1 MIADSER
8 LIQLAQLQDSI
19 TWLLEYVGSLMEN
32 LQADKEVRGGGL

>member
-19 TWLLEYVGSLMEN
+19 NWLIQYVDNFAEN
-32 LQADKEVRGGGL
+32 LQCDKEVTK